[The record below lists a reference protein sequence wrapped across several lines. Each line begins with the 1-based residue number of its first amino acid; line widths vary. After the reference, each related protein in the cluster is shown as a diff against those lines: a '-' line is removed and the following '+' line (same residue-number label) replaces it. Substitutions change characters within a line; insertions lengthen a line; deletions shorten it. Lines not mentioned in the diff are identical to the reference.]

1 MAENEQLGDLELLN
15 QADETEQNSDL
26 SSLAEDE
33 PKEEETEET
42 EEESTEKVEDTEKE
56 EETDETEKEPETDAE
71 KLASERLRFK
81 EVTSKYPNLFKDFP
95 QLRHVFFREQEY
107 SGLFPTVEDA
117 KEAAQ
122 KAENY
127 TYLEQDLLQGN
138 PQNLLLSVA
147 QANPQAFSNIVEQ
160 FLPTV
165 YSMNKDA
172 FYQVTQPILTNALRA
187 AFNDATNSNNK
198 NLALA
203 AQYVNQ
209 YLFGKPEIDDTKP
222 LRQEQTPDPERQQ
235 FEQERQQFIRQRMVE
250 FESSVQQDVQGELTK
265 LAMAGLDPKNEL
277 NEFTRKTIIKETL
290 AQVGAVLQK
299 DARHMAQMNSL
310 WKRAMQSGLSAEHK
324 ARIMEAFIGRAK
336 ELLPQIRSK
345 VRSEAMGISKP
356 SSNSKTIKRSTGTG
370 APTKSSGQINPH
382 KVDWNKTSDLDIL
395 NDDVKM
401 RN

>member
-1 MAENEQLGDLELLN
+1 MADEQLGDLELLN
-15 QADETEQNSDL
+15 SDDAPDEPVEETTEETTEEVAEETEETGES
-26 SSLAEDE
+26 
-33 PKEEETEET
+33 EETEET
-42 EEESTEKVEDTEKE
+42 EDEAKPEDEP
-56 EETDETEKEPETDAE
+56 EETEEQKS
-71 KLASERLRFK
+71 ASERLRFK

-95 QLRHVFFREQEY
+95 QLRHAFFREQEY
-107 SGLFPTVEDA
+107 SGVFPTVEDA

-127 TYLEQDLLQGN
+127 SYLEQDLLQGN
-138 PQNLLLSVA
+138 QANLLQSIA
-147 QANPQAFSNIVEQ
+147 QANPQAFEKIVED

-172 FYQVTQPILTNALRA
+172 FYQVSTPILTNALRA
-187 AFNDATNSNNK
+187 AFNDATSSGNK

-209 YLFGKPEIDDTKP
+209 YLFGKVDIDETRP
-222 LRQEQTPDPERQQ
+222 IRQERAPDPERQQ
-235 FEQERQQFIRQRMVE
+235 FEQERQSFVQQRMME
-250 FESSVQQDVQGELTK
+250 FESGVHQSTQSELTK
-265 LAMAGLDPKNEL
+265 LALAGLDPGNKL
-277 NEFTRKTIIKETL
+277 NEFTRKTIIKETI

-336 ELLPQIRSK
+336 EVLPGIRAK
-345 VRSEAMGISKP
+345 VRSEAMGITKP
-356 SSNSKTIKRSTGTG
+356 KTTTIKRSTGTG
-370 APTKSSGQINPH
+370 APAKSSSGQLNPR

-395 NDDVKM
+395 NDNVKL